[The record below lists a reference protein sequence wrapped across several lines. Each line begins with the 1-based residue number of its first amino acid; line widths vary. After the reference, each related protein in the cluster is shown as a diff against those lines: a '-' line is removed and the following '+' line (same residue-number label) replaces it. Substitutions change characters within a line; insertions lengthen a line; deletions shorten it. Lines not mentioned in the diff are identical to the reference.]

1 MYLLFHWHYLL
12 KRNLAQMDSLFVYL
26 HWQLFDKMV
35 PIDCHQR
42 FVLVVVMVRDQ
53 LTAVYSLVTMRLYR
67 DQLVR

>member
-1 MYLLFHWHYLL
+1 
-12 KRNLAQMDSLFVYL
+12 MDSLFVYL